1 MAILLHQFRY
11 LSFTWI
17 KCLCQPCF
25 LKQVQTK
32 PISNLLNPSTPQ
44 TEPLRRSPR
53 KKILYQPCL
62 LEMKFHII
70 SLSSSPYPLTLLQD
84 QSQPTCQGPPQE
96 KQTLLVNSH
105 PSLTDSTLLTTH
117 LPMNNNGFPIV
128 GTKENYSQTDY
139 LTLPTDFPMA
149 TNSSFKHEKCLHQP
163 LQISR
168 YLQGRCHPRVPFE
181 VKNSTEK
188 TM

>member
-1 MAILLHQFRY
+1 MCFPWVSFSIWTHQNTVKDMAILLHQFRY

-32 PISNLLNPSTPQ
+32 PISNLLNPSTTPQ

-105 PSLTDSTLLTTH
+105 HWLTPLFSLPICQWTTMVS
-117 LPMNNNGFPIV
+117 PM
-128 GTKENYSQTDY
+128 
-139 LTLPTDFPMA
+139 
-149 TNSSFKHEKCLHQP
+149 
-163 LQISR
+163 
-168 YLQGRCHPRVPFE
+168 
-181 VKNSTEK
+181 
-188 TM
+188 